1 MSCRALY
8 VFVAVLFVVLSTNAV
23 VAGLHPD
30 QTSNAGQ
37 QCVAC
42 HTTVTPNVVSDWKL
56 SKHHEAGIEC
66 DTCHG
71 TDHMTEADAAKAK
84 IPTPDTC
91 GQCHET
97 QVAQFKK
104 GKHSMAWAAM
114 EAMPT
119 IHWQPMAMTEGM
131 KGCGSCHKIG
141 IKTPEQLAALQ
152 KQERFGTASCDSC
165 HTRHTFSLQE
175 ARSPQAC
182 ETCHMGFDHPQW
194 EMYSSSKHGVR
205 NELKQLMIQSGN
217 SAAPTCQ
224 KLRVAKVANRMYIS
238 PQTPYVKSKSLAI
251 AARLPSIL
259 VRFLNHWITRH
270 LKGCG
275 VGCSA

>member
-1 MSCRALY
+1 MSGRVLLALS
-8 VFVAVLFVVLSTNAV
+8 AVLFAVLSTNV
-23 VAGLHPD
+23 SVAGPRRD
-30 QTSNAGQ
+30 QTSTAGQ

-97 QVAQFKK
+97 QVKQFKR

-119 IHWQPMAMTEGM
+119 IHWQPMAMIEGM
-131 KGCGSCHKIG
+131 KGCGGCHKIG
-141 IKTPEQLAALQ
+141 IK
-152 KQERFGTASCDSC
+152 S
-165 HTRHTFSLQE
+165 E
-175 ARSPQAC
+175 AEIR
-182 ETCHMGFDHPQW
+182 
-194 EMYSSSKHGVR
+194 
-205 NELKQLMIQSGN
+205 ELKKSG
-217 SAAPTCQ
+217 
-224 KLRVAKVANRMYIS
+224 
-238 PQTPYVKSKSLAI
+238 
-251 AARLPSIL
+251 
-259 VRFLNHWITRH
+259 
-270 LKGCG
+270 
-275 VGCSA
+275 